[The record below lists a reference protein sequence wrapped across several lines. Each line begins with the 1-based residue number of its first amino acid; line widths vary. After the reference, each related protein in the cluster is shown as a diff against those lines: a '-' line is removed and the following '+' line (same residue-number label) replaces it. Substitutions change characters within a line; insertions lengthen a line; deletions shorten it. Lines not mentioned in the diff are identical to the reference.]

1 MSDPARTTPATPAA
15 PASPPSPATPTDP
28 TRHRQPPG
36 NTAARTLG
44 RLAMAGIGAAVLI
57 MIAASLVRQDWM
69 RPPLVMPRPGPP
81 WELQSLQVSPVVII
95 IALWLAAI
103 LGGAGVVAGLLAASR
118 GARPPMRVIVAAAVV
133 AVVALAV
140 LPPAGSS
147 DPLDYA
153 AYGRLLVLGHNPY
166 VTTPHFLRMAH
177 DAFSRS
183 VPTEWQD
190 QVSLYG
196 PFASLEQFL
205 AARLGGASP
214 ARTVLWLKLGN
225 AAAFAAVAFALDRLL
240 RGRPARRLRAHL
252 LWTVNPLLLWDLI
265 AGGHVDVV
273 AAAAGLAGL
282 LAIGRQGPAA
292 RPRLARA
299 LAAGA
304 LVGVAADI
312 KIDYLLFAVGL
323 AWGLRR
329 WPAALVTAAAGALAV
344 LVPTYAWFGM
354 PAVRALLAAR
364 DHVSADTI
372 YQFLWHDPGHVH
384 LLAPASGL
392 LVLAL
397 AALLLR
403 RLPPGDPLRPAL
415 RPALALSLA
424 WLSLWPY
431 QLPWYYAIVI
441 CVLAL
446 YPASRLDW
454 IVLVPLTAAT
464 ISNMPGNPHLPRAW
478 LRTVDRFAVHYQAPL
493 ILLLAAG
500 ALVVLAAAR
509 EWGLREPPPPPL
521 PLPLP
526 LRPGPR
532 PGGSAQVD
540 ARVEGEARDQV
551 GGLA

>member
-1 MSDPARTTPATPAA
+1 MSESARLTPAVRAGH
-15 PASPPSPATPTDP
+15 DE
-28 TRHRQPPG
+28 PG
-36 NTAARTLG
+36 PNRAARTLG
-44 RLAMAGIGAAVLI
+44 CLAMAGIGTAILI
-57 MIAASLVRQDWM
+57 MIGASLVRQDFM
-69 RPPLVMPRPGPP
+69 RPPLTMPSPGPP
-81 WELQSLQVSPVVII
+81 WELAGVHADPVLII
-95 IALWLAAI
+95 VALWLAAI

-118 GARPPMRVIVAAAVV
+118 GARPPMRVIVATAVV
-133 AVVALAV
+133 AVAALTV
-140 LPPAGSS
+140 LAPAGSS
-147 DPLDYA
+147 DSLDYA
-153 AYGRLLVLGHNPY
+153 DYGRLLVLGHNPY
-166 VTTPHFLRMAH
+166 VTTPHFLRMVQDVFA
-177 DAFSRS
+177 RS
-183 VPTEWQD
+183 VPAYWQH

-196 PFASLEQFL
+196 PFATLEQYV
-205 AARLGGASP
+205 AARLGGTSP
-214 ARTVLWLKLGN
+214 ARVVFWLKLWN
-225 AAAFAAVAFALDRLL
+225 SAAFAAVAFALDRLL
-240 RGRPARRLRAHL
+240 RGQPARRLRAHL

-282 LAIGRQGPAA
+282 LAIGRQA
-292 RPRLARA
+292 RPGPGQASAAGPRLVRV
-299 LAAGA
+299 LAAGV

-329 WPAALVTAAAGALAV
+329 WPAALATAAAGALAV
-344 LVPTYAWFGM
+344 LVPTYAWFGV

-372 YQFLWHDPGHVH
+372 YQFVWHDPGHVRV
-384 LLAPASGL
+384 LVPIAGV
-392 LVLAL
+392 LVLVL

-403 RLPPGDPLRPAL
+403 RLPPGDPRRPAL

-454 IVLVPLTAAT
+454 IVLAPLTFAT
-464 ISNMPGNPHLPRAW
+464 IASMPGNPHLPRPW
-478 LRTVDRFAVHYQAPL
+478 LRAVDRYAVHYQAPL
-493 ILLLAAG
+493 VLLFAAG

-509 EWGLREPPPPPL
+509 EWGLRTAPPAPAE
-521 PLPLP
+521 
-526 LRPGPR
+526 PGPPSR
-532 PGGSAQVD
+532 PVSAQVD
-540 ARVEGEARDQV
+540 AGVEGEARDQV